1 MRWVKMVS
9 GWHYLPATKPWEGEL
24 EFWCGCLGV
33 MADVEVHS
41 SGRAWAL
48 YGEKHGDHLVHSSPL
63 GYTYR
68 KLNFIDTK
76 LDTNEILFF
85 FFFRVRSM

>member
-1 MRWVKMVS
+1 
-9 GWHYLPATKPWEGEL
+9 
-24 EFWCGCLGV
+24 

-68 KLNFIDTK
+68 KLNFTDTK

-85 FFFRVRSM
+85 FFPPGQVYVRKKMKPHSLKLWLNTIMKGFGGL